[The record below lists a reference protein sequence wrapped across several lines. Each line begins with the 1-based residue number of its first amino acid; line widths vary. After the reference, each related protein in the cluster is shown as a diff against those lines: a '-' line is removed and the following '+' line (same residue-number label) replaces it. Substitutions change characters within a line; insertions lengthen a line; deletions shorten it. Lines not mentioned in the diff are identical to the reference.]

1 MDTKKI
7 REIGK
12 WMMLTGGAIFT
23 SGAGICFVANRIDS
37 KEAKKEHEKNMLRI
51 EEESLTKEREL
62 KEKALQEAAEKD
74 RLYSDKLNSMNDSE
88 FAKFHADNVAKAN
101 EEVMRKADRIKKDA
115 DAEVTKIKLECSDE
129 MDRIRSECL
138 KKIEEANRKRDEAMK
153 KYEAIDVLFTNK
165 DKILKAKAALEEAAE
180 KSNKAKKDK
189 DELLDAIRD
198 ILD

>member
-1 MDTKKI
+1 M
-7 REIGK
+7 
-12 WMMLTGGAIFT
+12 
-23 SGAGICFVANRIDS
+23 
-37 KEAKKEHEKNMLRI
+37 
-51 EEESLTKEREL
+51 TKEREL